1 MEHLSDRRRL
11 CDFWADRIRPSVLFR
26 FFAIV
31 LLIAPAHAGRPRDPW
46 VFRGSLEGRPG
57 LVFLA
62 LHIHMTVAYDT
73 AGCSLFLAWKGKAE
87 TETGPMPAG
96 PGSAAWGPEYRA
108 AGPVYHKR
116 INPSPWSLRGPQGN
130 VPVTVR
136 MAAAEPAGEQA
147 RLEYILTFSA
157 GGAAKSAKAVKPI
170 KPLKAGKAG
179 RQGKAAQAI
188 KVVETPEFD
197 DHYGDN
203 ALFRTFEVTGI
214 PAGMSLRLELGGRG
228 MTETWGGGA
237 VGRVEK
243 EGDRFFLVQE
253 LDGATPLKVTWS
265 EGGNA
270 VK

>member
-1 MEHLSDRRRL
+1 MNHLSDRRRL
-11 CDFWADRIRPSVLFR
+11 CDFWAGRMRPSRPSVLFR
-26 FFAIV
+26 FSAV
-31 LLIAPAHAGRPRDPW
+31 LLLAATAHAGRPRDPW

-62 LHIHMTVAYDT
+62 LHTHMTVAYDT
-73 AGCSLFLAWKGKAE
+73 AGCSLFLAWKGGAE
-87 TETGPMPAG
+87 TETGPMPAA
-96 PGSAAWGPEYRA
+96 PGSVDWGPEYRA

-116 INPSPWSLRGPQGN
+116 INPSPWTLRGPQGN

-136 MAAAEPAGEQA
+136 LAAAEPAGEQA
-147 RLEYILTFSA
+147 RLEYVLTVGA
-157 GGAAKSAKAVKPI
+157 GGAA

-179 RQGKAAQAI
+179 GKGKAAQAI

-237 VGRVEK
+237 VGRVER
-243 EGDRFFLVQE
+243 EGDRFYLAQE

-265 EGGNA
+265 EGG
-270 VK
+270 KPEK